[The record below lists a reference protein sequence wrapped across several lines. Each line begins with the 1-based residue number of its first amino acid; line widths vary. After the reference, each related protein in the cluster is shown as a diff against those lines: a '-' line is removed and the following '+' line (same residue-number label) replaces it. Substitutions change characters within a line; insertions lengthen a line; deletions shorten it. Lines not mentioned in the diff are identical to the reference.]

1 MDGLNST
8 SKDANIGF
16 EDTQEVIQEGLKL
29 IKAVPKEGI
38 QLQPRADEA
47 KEVLNR
53 PDEQNQ
59 NLVQAIN
66 QLEEIEVNENEE
78 LHQAMVGIVENL
90 HEEVPPTIVESE
102 EVEIVPENVED
113 PPIEQTEYRT
123 RYG

>member
-1 MDGLNST
+1 
-8 SKDANIGF
+8 
-16 EDTQEVIQEGLKL
+16 
-29 IKAVPKEGI
+29 
-38 QLQPRADEA
+38 
-47 KEVLNR
+47 VLNR

-90 HEEVPPTIVESE
+90 HKEVPPTIVESE